1 MNKGNKNY
9 LAKQFKDFVGFKKK
23 VLEVGC
29 GTGQLSMYF
38 SIGTNNQI
46 VSLDP
51 TIESLRLANK
61 FALENN
67 IKNVNLVNAD
77 IFDDVLKDD
86 YFDFIWTNGVLHH
99 TKDPKKAFEITVKSL
114 KNEGYILVGL
124 YNKLGRIRTKIR
136 KYLYKI
142 FGRRVVLLLDPVLR
156 NIKSG
161 SPDQIDAWIR
171 DQYEHPVE
179 SVHTIDEVLRW
190 FNENK
195 VKFISSVPHCTIDLN
210 YENNLFL
217 EQKKGNL
224 FFRLLNQFLMIFNF
238 LGDDGGLFVL
248 IGKNMNKQLLFIKF
262 PILFPIIY
270 GSVLYMFPQ
279 YETELILITILL
291 LAETILELRGRFYLN
306 LILNIF

>member
-1 MNKGNKNY
+1 MEFLKKKFEKSGNIFSYKIENNITKNVTSFYNIKPFPNYDESDNKATILNKGNKNY

-124 YNKLGRIRTKIR
+124 YNKVGRLRTKIR
-136 KYLYKI
+136 KYFINYL
-142 FGRRVVLLLDPVLR
+142 G
-156 NIKSG
+156 KS
-161 SPDQIDAWIR
+161 
-171 DQYEHPVE
+171 
-179 SVHTIDEVLRW
+179 
-190 FNENK
+190 
-195 VKFISSVPHCTIDLN
+195 
-210 YENNLFL
+210 
-217 EQKKGNL
+217 
-224 FFRLLNQFLMIFNF
+224 
-238 LGDDGGLFVL
+238 
-248 IGKNMNKQLLFIKF
+248 
-262 PILFPIIY
+262 
-270 GSVLYMFPQ
+270 
-279 YETELILITILL
+279 
-291 LAETILELRGRFYLN
+291 
-306 LILNIF
+306 

>member
-1 MNKGNKNY
+1 MEFLKKKLEKIENIFSHKIDNKVTKDVTSFYNIKPFPNYDESDNKATILNKGNKNY

-38 SIGTNNQI
+38 SIGTNNEI
-46 VSLDP
+46 VALDP

-61 FALENN
+61 FALQNN
-67 IKNVNLVNAD
+67 IQNVKLVNAD
-77 IFDDVLKDD
+77 IFDEVLKDD
-86 YFDFIWTNGVLHH
+86 YFDFVWTNGVLHH

-124 YNKLGRIRTKIR
+124 YNKIGRIRTKIR

-142 FGRRVVLLLDPVLR
+142 FGKGIVLLLDPVLR

-161 SPDQIDAWIR
+161 SPEQLDAWIR

-179 SVHTIDEVLRW
+179 SVHTIDEVLKW
-190 FNENK
+190 FHENK
-195 VKFISSVPHCTIDLN
+195 IKFISSVPNCTIDLDLN
-210 YENNLFL
+210 YNLFV
-217 EQKKGNL
+217 EQEKGNV
-224 FFRLLNQFLMIFNF
+224 FYRWLNQFFMIFNF

-248 IGKNMNKQLLFIKF
+248 IGKKR
-262 PILFPIIY
+262 
-270 GSVLYMFPQ
+270 
-279 YETELILITILL
+279 E
-291 LAETILELRGRFYLN
+291 
-306 LILNIF
+306 

>member
-1 MNKGNKNY
+1 MNFLKKKFEKRENIFSYKIEDKITKNVTNFYNIKPFPNYDVNDNKATILNKGNKNY
-9 LAKQFKDFVGFKKK
+9 LAKKFKDFVGFKKK

-29 GTGQLSMYF
+29 GTGQLSMFF
-38 SIGTNNQI
+38 SIGTNNEI
-46 VSLDP
+46 VALDP

-67 IKNVNLVNAD
+67 IKNVKLVNAD
-77 IFDDVLKDD
+77 IFDEVLKEN

-99 TKDPKKAFEITVKSL
+99 TKNPKKAFEIIIRSL
-114 KNEGYILVGL
+114 KKEGYILVGL
-124 YNKLGRIRTKIR
+124 YNKIGRIRTKIR

-142 FGRRVVLLLDPVLR
+142 FGKKVVLLLDPVLR

-179 SVHTIDEVLRW
+179 SVHTIDEIIKW
-190 FNENK
+190 FEENK
-195 VKFISSVPHCTIDLN
+195 IKFISSVPHCTIDLN
-210 YENNLFL
+210 YDDNLFI

-224 FFRLLNQFLMIFNF
+224 FYRWLNQFFMIFNF

-248 IGKNMNKQLLFIKF
+248 IGKKH
-262 PILFPIIY
+262 
-270 GSVLYMFPQ
+270 
-279 YETELILITILL
+279 E
-291 LAETILELRGRFYLN
+291 
-306 LILNIF
+306 

>member
-1 MNKGNKNY
+1 MEFLKKKFEKSGNIFSYKIENNITKNVTSFYNIKPFPNYDESDNKATILNKGNKNY

-238 LGDDGGLFVL
+238 LGDDVGLFVL
-248 IGKNMNKQLLFIKF
+248 IGKK
-262 PILFPIIY
+262 
-270 GSVLYMFPQ
+270 
-279 YETELILITILL
+279 YE
-291 LAETILELRGRFYLN
+291 
-306 LILNIF
+306 

>member
-1 MNKGNKNY
+1 MEFLKKKFEKNGNIFSYKIENNITKNVTSFYNIKPFPNYDDSDNKATILNKGNKNY

-46 VSLDP
+46 VALDP

-61 FALENN
+61 FALDNN

-77 IFDDVLKDD
+77 IFDEVLKDD
-86 YFDFIWTNGVLHH
+86 YFDFVWTNGVLHH

-142 FGRRVVLLLDPVLR
+142 FGKRVVLLLDPVLR

-161 SPDQIDAWIR
+161 SPDQI
-171 DQYEHPVE
+171 VE
-179 SVHTIDEVLRW
+179 TVHTIDEVLSW
-190 FNENK
+190 FNANK
-195 VKFISSVPHCTIDLN
+195 VKFISSVPNCTIDLN

-224 FFRLLNQFLMIFNF
+224 FYRWLNQFLMIFNF

-248 IGKNMNKQLLFIKF
+248 IGKKH
-262 PILFPIIY
+262 
-270 GSVLYMFPQ
+270 
-279 YETELILITILL
+279 E
-291 LAETILELRGRFYLN
+291 
-306 LILNIF
+306 

>member
-1 MNKGNKNY
+1 MEFLKKKFEKSGNIFSYKIENNITKNVTSFYNIKPFPNYDESDNKATILNKGNKNY

-86 YFDFIWTNGVLHH
+86 YFDFVWTNGVLHH

-124 YNKLGRIRTKIR
+124 YNKLGRIRTKVR

-224 FFRLLNQFLMIFNF
+224 FFRWLNQFLMIFNF

-248 IGKNMNKQLLFIKF
+248 IGKK
-262 PILFPIIY
+262 
-270 GSVLYMFPQ
+270 
-279 YETELILITILL
+279 YE
-291 LAETILELRGRFYLN
+291 
-306 LILNIF
+306 

>member
-1 MNKGNKNY
+1 MEFLKKKFEKNGNMFSYEIENNITKSVTSFYNIKPFPNYDDSDNKATILNKGNKNY

-46 VSLDP
+46 VALDP

-61 FALENN
+61 FASENN

-77 IFDDVLKDD
+77 IFDEVLKDD
-86 YFDFIWTNGVLHH
+86 YFDFVWTNGVLHH

-142 FGRRVVLLLDPVLR
+142 FGKRVVLLLDPVLR

-161 SPDQIDAWIR
+161 SRDQIDAWIR

-179 SVHTIDEVLRW
+179 SVHTIDEVLSW

-195 VKFISSVPHCTIDLN
+195 VKFISSVPRCTIDLN

-217 EQKKGNL
+217 EQKKGNI
-224 FFRLLNQFLMIFNF
+224 FYRWLNQFLMIFNF

-248 IGKNMNKQLLFIKF
+248 IGKKH
-262 PILFPIIY
+262 
-270 GSVLYMFPQ
+270 
-279 YETELILITILL
+279 E
-291 LAETILELRGRFYLN
+291 
-306 LILNIF
+306 

>member
-1 MNKGNKNY
+1 MEFLKKKFEKSGNIFSYKIENNITKNVTSFYNIKPFPNYDESDNKATILNKGNKNY

-46 VSLDP
+46 VALDP

-86 YFDFIWTNGVLHH
+86 YFDFVWTNGVLHH

-124 YNKLGRIRTKIR
+124 YNKLGRIRTKVR

-224 FFRLLNQFLMIFNF
+224 FFRWLNQFLMIFNF

-248 IGKNMNKQLLFIKF
+248 IGKK
-262 PILFPIIY
+262 
-270 GSVLYMFPQ
+270 
-279 YETELILITILL
+279 YE
-291 LAETILELRGRFYLN
+291 
-306 LILNIF
+306 

>member
-1 MNKGNKNY
+1 MEFLKKKFEKTGNIFSYKIENNITKNVTSFYNIKPFPNYDDSDNKATILNKGNKNY

-46 VSLDP
+46 VALDP

-77 IFDDVLKDD
+77 IFDEVLKDD
-86 YFDFIWTNGVLHH
+86 YFDFVWTNGVLHH

-142 FGRRVVLLLDPVLR
+142 FGKRVVLFLDPVLR

-179 SVHTIDEVLRW
+179 SVHTIDEVLSW
-190 FNENK
+190 FNENR

-210 YENNLFL
+210 YENNLFSK
-217 EQKKGNL
+217 QTKGNL
-224 FFRLLNQFLMIFNF
+224 FYRWLNQFLMIFNF

-248 IGKNMNKQLLFIKF
+248 IGKK
-262 PILFPIIY
+262 
-270 GSVLYMFPQ
+270 
-279 YETELILITILL
+279 YE
-291 LAETILELRGRFYLN
+291 
-306 LILNIF
+306 

>member
-1 MNKGNKNY
+1 MEFLKKKFEKSGNIFSYKIENNITKNVTSFYNIKPFPNYDESDNKATILNKGNKNY

-23 VLEVGC
+23 VLEAGC

-77 IFDDVLKDD
+77 IFDEVLKDD
-86 YFDFIWTNGVLHH
+86 YFDFVWTNGVLHH
-99 TKDPKKAFEITVKSL
+99 TKNPKKAFEIIVKSL

-179 SVHTIDEVLRW
+179 SVHTIDEVLSW

-195 VKFISSVPHCTIDLN
+195 VKFISSVPQCTNDLS

-224 FFRLLNQFLMIFNF
+224 FYRWLNQFLMIFNF

-248 IGKNMNKQLLFIKF
+248 IGKK
-262 PILFPIIY
+262 
-270 GSVLYMFPQ
+270 
-279 YETELILITILL
+279 YE
-291 LAETILELRGRFYLN
+291 
-306 LILNIF
+306 

>member
-1 MNKGNKNY
+1 MEFLKKKFEKTGNIFSYKIENNITKNVTSFYNIKPFPNYDDSDNKATILNKGNKNY

-46 VSLDP
+46 VALDP

-77 IFDDVLKDD
+77 IFDEVLKDD
-86 YFDFIWTNGVLHH
+86 YFDFVWTNGVLHH

-142 FGRRVVLLLDPVLR
+142 FGKRVVLFLDPVLR

-179 SVHTIDEVLRW
+179 SVHTIDEVLSW

-210 YENNLFL
+210 YENNLFSK
-217 EQKKGNL
+217 QKKGNL
-224 FFRLLNQFLMIFNF
+224 FYRWLNQFLMIFNF

-248 IGKNMNKQLLFIKF
+248 IGKK
-262 PILFPIIY
+262 
-270 GSVLYMFPQ
+270 
-279 YETELILITILL
+279 YE
-291 LAETILELRGRFYLN
+291 
-306 LILNIF
+306 

>member
-1 MNKGNKNY
+1 MNFLKKKFEKRENIFSYKIEDKITKNVTSFYNIKPFPNYDVNDNKATILNKGNKNY
-9 LAKQFKDFVGFKKK
+9 LAKKFKDFVGFKKK

-29 GTGQLSMYF
+29 GTGQLSMFF
-38 SIGTNNQI
+38 SIGTNNEI
-46 VSLDP
+46 VALDP

-67 IKNVNLVNAD
+67 IKNVKLVNAD
-77 IFDDVLKDD
+77 IFDEVLKEN

-99 TKDPKKAFEITVKSL
+99 TKNPKKAFEIIIRSL
-114 KNEGYILVGL
+114 KKEGYILVGL
-124 YNKLGRIRTKIR
+124 YNKIGRIRTKIR

-142 FGRRVVLLLDPVLR
+142 FGKKVVLLLDPVLR

-179 SVHTIDEVLRW
+179 SVHTIDEIIKW
-190 FNENK
+190 FEENK
-195 VKFISSVPHCTIDLN
+195 IKFISSVPHCTIDLN
-210 YENNLFL
+210 YDDNLFI

-224 FFRLLNQFLMIFNF
+224 FYRWLNQFFMIFNF

-248 IGKNMNKQLLFIKF
+248 IGKKH
-262 PILFPIIY
+262 
-270 GSVLYMFPQ
+270 
-279 YETELILITILL
+279 E
-291 LAETILELRGRFYLN
+291 
-306 LILNIF
+306 

>member
-9 LAKQFKDFVGFKKK
+9 LAKQFKDFVGFKK

-248 IGKNMNKQLLFIKF
+248 IGKK
-262 PILFPIIY
+262 
-270 GSVLYMFPQ
+270 
-279 YETELILITILL
+279 YE
-291 LAETILELRGRFYLN
+291 
-306 LILNIF
+306 

>member
-1 MNKGNKNY
+1 MEFLKKKFEKTGNIFSYKIENNITKNVTSFYNIKPFPNYDESDNKATILNKGNKNY

-142 FGRRVVLLLDPVLR
+142 FGKRVVLFLDPVLR

-179 SVHTIDEVLRW
+179 SVHTIDEVLSW

-210 YENNLFL
+210 YENNLFSK
-217 EQKKGNL
+217 QKKGNL
-224 FFRLLNQFLMIFNF
+224 FYRWLNQFLMIFNF

-248 IGKNMNKQLLFIKF
+248 IGKK
-262 PILFPIIY
+262 
-270 GSVLYMFPQ
+270 
-279 YETELILITILL
+279 YE
-291 LAETILELRGRFYLN
+291 
-306 LILNIF
+306 

>member
-1 MNKGNKNY
+1 MEFLKKKLEKIENIFSHKIDNKVTKDVTSFYNIKPFPNYDESDNKATILNKGNKNY

-38 SIGTNNQI
+38 SIGTNNEI
-46 VSLDP
+46 VALDP

-67 IKNVNLVNAD
+67 IQNVKLVNAD
-77 IFDDVLKDD
+77 IFDEVLKDD
-86 YFDFIWTNGVLHH
+86 YFDFVWTNGVLHH

-124 YNKLGRIRTKIR
+124 YNKIGRIRTKIR

-142 FGRRVVLLLDPVLR
+142 FGKGIVLLLDPVLR

-161 SPDQIDAWIR
+161 SPEQLDAWIR

-179 SVHTIDEVLRW
+179 SVHTIDEVLKW
-190 FNENK
+190 FHENK
-195 VKFISSVPHCTIDLN
+195 IKFISSVPNCTIDLDLN
-210 YENNLFL
+210 YNLFV
-217 EQKKGNL
+217 EQEKGNV
-224 FFRLLNQFLMIFNF
+224 FYRWLNQFFMIFNF

-248 IGKNMNKQLLFIKF
+248 IGKKR
-262 PILFPIIY
+262 
-270 GSVLYMFPQ
+270 
-279 YETELILITILL
+279 E
-291 LAETILELRGRFYLN
+291 
-306 LILNIF
+306 

>member
-1 MNKGNKNY
+1 MEFLKKKFEKTGNIFSYKIENNITKNVTSFYNIKPFPNYDDSDNKATILNKGNKNY

-46 VSLDP
+46 VALDP

-77 IFDDVLKDD
+77 IFDEVLKDD
-86 YFDFIWTNGVLHH
+86 YFDFVWTNGVLHH

-142 FGRRVVLLLDPVLR
+142 FGKRVVLFLDPVLR

-179 SVHTIDEVLRW
+179 SVHTIDEVLSW

-210 YENNLFL
+210 YENNLFSK
-217 EQKKGNL
+217 QTKGNL
-224 FFRLLNQFLMIFNF
+224 FYRWLNQFLMIFNF

-248 IGKNMNKQLLFIKF
+248 IGKK
-262 PILFPIIY
+262 
-270 GSVLYMFPQ
+270 
-279 YETELILITILL
+279 YE
-291 LAETILELRGRFYLN
+291 
-306 LILNIF
+306 

>member
-1 MNKGNKNY
+1 MEFLKKKFEKSGNIFSYKIENNITKNVTSFYNIKPFPNYDESDNKATILNKGNKNY

-86 YFDFIWTNGVLHH
+86 YFDFVWTNGVLHH

-124 YNKLGRIRTKIR
+124 YNKLGRIRTKVR

-142 FGRRVVLLLDPVLR
+142 FGRKVVLLLDPVLR

-224 FFRLLNQFLMIFNF
+224 FFRWLNQFLMIFNF

-248 IGKNMNKQLLFIKF
+248 IGKK
-262 PILFPIIY
+262 
-270 GSVLYMFPQ
+270 
-279 YETELILITILL
+279 YE
-291 LAETILELRGRFYLN
+291 
-306 LILNIF
+306 

>member
-1 MNKGNKNY
+1 MEFLKKKFEKSGNIFSYKIENNITKNVTSFYNIKPFPNYDESDNKATILNKGNKNY

-86 YFDFIWTNGVLHH
+86 YFDFVWTNGVLHH

-124 YNKLGRIRTKIR
+124 YNKLGRIRTKVR

-248 IGKNMNKQLLFIKF
+248 IGKK
-262 PILFPIIY
+262 
-270 GSVLYMFPQ
+270 
-279 YETELILITILL
+279 YE
-291 LAETILELRGRFYLN
+291 
-306 LILNIF
+306 

>member
-1 MNKGNKNY
+1 MLINLHY
-9 LAKQFKDFVGFKKK
+9 
-23 VLEVGC
+23 
-29 GTGQLSMYF
+29 
-38 SIGTNNQI
+38 NN
-46 VSLDP
+46 
-51 TIESLRLANK
+51 
-61 FALENN
+61 
-67 IKNVNLVNAD
+67 KNVNLVNAD

-195 VKFISSVPHCTIDLN
+195 VKFISSVPQCTIDLN

-224 FFRLLNQFLMIFNF
+224 FL
-238 LGDDGGLFVL
+238 DC
-248 IGKNMNKQLLFIKF
+248 
-262 PILFPIIY
+262 
-270 GSVLYMFPQ
+270 
-279 YETELILITILL
+279 
-291 LAETILELRGRFYLN
+291 
-306 LILNIF
+306 